1 MRAFE
6 GLSTCAQL
14 PGNSSFAPLGASNQP
29 SSVVDGPRVTVTG
42 HRTDSFSGVDGVMF
56 QAMFEMPFGAGLRT
70 DGNHDHEQ
78 PIGPDDPV
86 PPVAVNAELVVQTSD
101 FYQSLPAEAQQALMS
116 SPTLVNQVATFLL
129 SGGTI
134 EFGEVPAG
142 AMGIFQAAHGTEDAF
157 IRIGDQI
164 LDSLNTG
171 STYRLEQFLGTLAH
185 ELGHAMTTM
194 EGFDFDV
201 SSRQAYI
208 DSGFASEAY
217 AVLNAMLVMH
227 EITNAGN
234 VVVLPMMV
242 MTGGNANG
250 VYEDLY
256 SQFAQDADLDALLGA
271 IADHMRSL
279 PGNPYGQY
287 YGEVWDNEYGDD

>member
-1 MRAFE
+1 FHNPRMRRRVARQDQK
-6 GLSTCAQL
+6 LSAL
-14 PGNSSFAPLGASNQP
+14 SQP
-29 SSVVDGPRVTVTG
+29 SVI
-42 HRTDSFSGVDGVMF
+42 SGV
-56 QAMFEMPFGAGLRT
+56 EP
-70 DGNHDHEQ
+70 
-78 PIGPDDPV
+78 
-86 PPVAVNAELVVQTSD
+86 
-101 FYQSLPAEAQQALMS
+101 MS

-171 STYRLEQFLGTLAH
+171 STYRLEQFLGTIAH

-201 SSRQAYI
+201 SSRQTYI

-227 EITNAGN
+227 EIT
-234 VVVLPMMV
+234 
-242 MTGGNANG
+242 
-250 VYEDLY
+250 
-256 SQFAQDADLDALLGA
+256 
-271 IADHMRSL
+271 
-279 PGNPYGQY
+279 
-287 YGEVWDNEYGDD
+287 